1 VAGSEWLLGTRW
13 ALLQRKRQAERA
25 LRPLAR
31 YRLIAGLEGAI
42 ECRSVGPTTVGPTT
56 VGAGRTHPRKEKRRG
71 VTAALKL

>member
-1 VAGSEWLLGTRW
+1 MAGSEWLLGTHW

-42 ECRSVGPTTVGPTT
+42 ECRSDGLQLQSHV
-56 VGAGRTHPRKEKRRG
+56 
-71 VTAALKL
+71 

>member
-42 ECRSVGPTTVGPTT
+42 ECRSVGPTTVG
-56 VGAGRTHPRKEKRRG
+56 AGRTHPRKEKRRG